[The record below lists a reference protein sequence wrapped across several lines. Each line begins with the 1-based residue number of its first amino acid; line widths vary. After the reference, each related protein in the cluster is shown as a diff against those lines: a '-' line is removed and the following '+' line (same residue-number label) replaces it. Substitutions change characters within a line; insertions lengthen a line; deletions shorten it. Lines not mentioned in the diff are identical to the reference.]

1 MIAFSCSVCPQDS
14 GGYYWEVKGPE
25 RSVIAC
31 GLASSDVAARV
42 AAIRAVFEHDEQS
55 QSNQALKD
63 RLSWRSYVRAGKTM
77 PVFGNRF
84 RFPVHETFLLGGW
97 VG

>member
-55 QSNQALKD
+55 SPTK
-63 RLSWRSYVRAGKTM
+63 
-77 PVFGNRF
+77 
-84 RFPVHETFLLGGW
+84 H
-97 VG
+97 